1 METFDIAIIGSG
13 PAGLTAG
20 IYSVRGAAS
29 TVLFAGEKWG
39 GQLMLTSV
47 IENYPG
53 FVNGIEGP
61 DLMVAMRAQAEK
73 LGVKI
78 VNVNVTEVDFSARPF
93 KINNSYLAKTVII
106 ATGAETLW
114 LGVPGEK
121 ELIGRGISSC
131 APCDAPFFKEKN
143 VVVVGGGDSAM
154 EEALVLSKFAK
165 NVTFIHRRAE
175 FKASKIMQQKV
186 LSNPK
191 IKVLWNTEVQEVIGV
206 NKLEKIILK
215 NNVDGKTSEFPVDGL
230 FVAVGHSP
238 SSKIFEDMIELDEK
252 GFIKKSEIK
261 EYQSA
266 TSVEGVFV
274 AGDVHDHRYKQAIT
288 AAAYGCIA
296 ALDALKYLE

>member
-20 IYSVRGAAS
+20 IYASRGAAS
-29 TVLFAGEKWG
+29 TMLFAGEKWG
-39 GQLMLTSV
+39 GQLMLTSTV
-47 IENYPG
+47 ENYPG
-53 FVNGIEGP
+53 FVDGIEGP
-61 DLMVAMRAQAEK
+61 DLMVAMKDQAEK

-78 VNVNVTEVDFSARPF
+78 MNVNVTEVDFSVSPF
-93 KINNSYLAKTVII
+93 KVKSGADWYLAKAVII

-114 LGVPGEK
+114 LGVPGE
-121 ELIGRGISSC
+121 EGLIGRGISSC

-154 EEALVLSKFAK
+154 EEALVLAKFAK
-165 NVTFIHRRAE
+165 LVTIIHRRDA

-191 IKVLWNTEVQEVIGV
+191 IKVLYNTEVQEVIGSQ
-206 NKLEKIILK
+206 KLEKIIIK
-215 NNVDGKTSEFPVDGL
+215 NNVEGKISDFPVDGL

-238 SSKIFEDMIELDEK
+238 SSKLFEKKIDLDEK
-252 GFIKKSEIK
+252 GYITKPISIP
-261 EYQSA
+261 
-266 TSVEGVFV
+266 GVFV
-274 AGDVHDHRYKQAIT
+274 AGDVHDHHYKQAIT
-288 AAAYGCIA
+288 AAAHGCMA